1 MWRVNAGCEKVEI
14 AGPVA
19 LMRLIPPAAGGRSRY
34 MLPPPGIGPIWTQG
48 SARRF
53 VMPAIVSTARLSR
66 SLILLALAGGLIM
79 AATLGLWIYYGTAVF
94 FEIVRAGWVACF

>member
-1 MWRVNAGCEKVEI
+1 
-14 AGPVA
+14 
-19 LMRLIPPAAGGRSRY
+19 
-34 MLPPPGIGPIWTQG
+34 
-48 SARRF
+48 
-53 VMPAIVSTARLSR
+53 MPAIVSAARLSR